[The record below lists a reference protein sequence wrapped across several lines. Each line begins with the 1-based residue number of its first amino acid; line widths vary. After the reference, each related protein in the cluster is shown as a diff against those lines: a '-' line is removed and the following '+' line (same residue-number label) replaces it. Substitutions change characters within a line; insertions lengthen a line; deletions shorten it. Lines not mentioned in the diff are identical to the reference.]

1 MEINTSF
8 TLLSYLHST
17 FDIIIYCD
25 PSAIYLRHGIKQAQ
39 APIDMDMGIADDDG
53 ACSAGFYL
61 DTE

>member
-39 APIDMDMGIADDDG
+39 APIDMDMGI
-53 ACSAGFYL
+53 
-61 DTE
+61 